1 MFPQSEELWGLL
13 KQVRKEGF
21 LPYLL
26 LVPDPLGPLAGH
38 PHDPI
43 HSQFEPA
50 HMDQFIE
57 MVHRLAFILKKI
69 LLVHGIYLG
78 SDWAGMSVRECLCGL
93 VSLGESLRSCES
105 LTKRSTCTTGLS
117 SDFAPLMFYQ

>member
-13 KQVRKEGF
+13 KQVKKEGF

-43 HSQFEPA
+43 HSVFEPA
-50 HMDQFIE
+50 HMDQFML
-57 MVHRLAFILKKI
+57 MVSRLDVIFKMIIGAW
-69 LLVHGIYLG
+69 Y
-78 SDWAGMSVRECLCGL
+78 
-93 VSLGESLRSCES
+93 
-105 LTKRSTCTTGLS
+105 
-117 SDFAPLMFYQ
+117 

>member
-21 LPYLL
+21 LPYLV

-57 MVHRLAFILKKI
+57 MVHRLAFILKNI
-69 LLVHGIYLG
+69 IGAWNLFRFRLG
-78 SDWAGMSVRECLCGL
+78 WNVSEGMSVWSGQSGREFEKLL
-93 VSLGESLRSCES
+93 EFDKAFDLHDRFVIRF
-105 LTKRSTCTTGLS
+105 CTINV
-117 SDFAPLMFYQ
+117 